1 MTMIA
6 NAVTAEDLLAMGPKG
21 RWLELYQGEVRAVS
35 PANVRHGDIAGQIGM
50 ILRQYVSPRKLGRV
64 IIEGG
69 YILARNPDTVL
80 GPDVS
85 FLRQSRVPEAGLPE
99 KFFEG
104 HPDLAIEIISPTN
117 PRGELRRKLKTY
129 LDHGT
134 ELAWLVDPNA
144 QTVDIHRPNQ
154 PVRRLKRTEVVT
166 GEDVIAG
173 FSVVVSEFFV

>member
-1 MTMIA
+1 M
-6 NAVTAEDLLAMGPKG
+6 
-21 RWLELYQGEVRAVS
+21 
-35 PANVRHGDIAGQIGM
+35 
-50 ILRQYVSPRKLGRV
+50 
-64 IIEGG
+64 
-69 YILARNPDTVL
+69 
-80 GPDVS
+80 
-85 FLRQSRVPEAGLPE
+85 
-99 KFFEG
+99 
-104 HPDLAIEIISPTN
+104 
-117 PRGELRRKLKTY
+117 KTY